1 MRYGGGIE
9 QSEIEHKPDSM
20 ALSFNNKA
28 VRLMS
33 KVWPGNDSL
42 NSVLYDSALYYLDQG
57 IEIDSLF
64 TSLYINKSKVLQKKG
79 LLEEAVSILDTVLK
93 IRPDF
98 AEVIMEQG
106 FLFEKMGRVKLA
118 NEKYKLVLSAYE
130 KRLGDN
136 PMSIKTRAD
145 IAFLY
150 LFLEDRNRAIDEIQN
165 LILENPKNEDLK
177 ATEELIKNFDR
188 KRFIEEY

>member
-1 MRYGGGIE
+1 
-9 QSEIEHKPDSM
+9 
-20 ALSFNNKA
+20 
-28 VRLMS
+28 
-33 KVWPGNDSL
+33 
-42 NSVLYDSALYYLDQG
+42 
-57 IEIDSLF
+57 
-64 TSLYINKSKVLQKKG
+64 
-79 LLEEAVSILDTVLK
+79 
-93 IRPDF
+93 
-98 AEVIMEQG
+98 MEQG